1 LAASR
6 PAFQAP
12 PWSAKKSISYNEY
25 ARHKSSS
32 GPRATNRRTG
42 WRPAAHSIYRHRM
55 TAPDEM
61 LTPDSSDDL
70 AAELAFALRFQG
82 RKPVEII
89 ARVPHHHRGS
99 RRERMLS
106 PATERKRTKR
116 TDTELEAVGDQR
128 ALSHCEIKIVVRL
141 PSRRFQAAATASR
154 HVVIAAARSTR
165 CV

>member
-1 LAASR
+1 
-6 PAFQAP
+6 
-12 PWSAKKSISYNEY
+12 
-25 ARHKSSS
+25 
-32 GPRATNRRTG
+32 
-42 WRPAAHSIYRHRM
+42 M
-55 TAPDEM
+55 TAPDET

-89 ARVPHHHRGS
+89 ARVPHHRRGS

-116 TDTELEAVGDQR
+116 ADTELEAVGDQR

-141 PSRRFQAAATASR
+141 PSRRFQAAAADPRRRGEVRVPKLGLAKLRVTEGC
-154 HVVIAAARSTR
+154 IA
-165 CV
+165 